1 MKLFSLL
8 PKRLVH
14 FACNSP
20 HPNPS
25 AGFGGGSETGRNPR
39 FFLVQFVWAAE
50 KGAILFEERNKRTNM

>member
-20 HPNPS
+20 PQRPS
-25 AGFGGGSETGRNPR
+25 PLPSRPLGRRRPGAFRTVAPPRRAGG
-39 FFLVQFVWAAE
+39 AARW
-50 KGAILFEERNKRTNM
+50 KYPDARGMF